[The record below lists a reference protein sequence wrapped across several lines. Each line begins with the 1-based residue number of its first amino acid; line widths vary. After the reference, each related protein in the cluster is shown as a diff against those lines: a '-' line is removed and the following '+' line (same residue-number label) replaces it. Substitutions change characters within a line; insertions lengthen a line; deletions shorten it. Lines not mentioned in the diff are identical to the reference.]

1 MGYLIVA
8 IFLIGLIAALMAFY
22 FFDFVVRE
30 QHDQQSPLWE
40 KSGRPWG
47 FFWAPDG
54 WRRSGYFN
62 RLASIRARGRCIFSW
77 LFSTP
82 GWASPEAGQKLKKF
96 RIAIVVMLITFITSS
111 VLIILRAPTYA

>member
-1 MGYLIVA
+1 MGYVIAAV
-8 IFLIGLIAALMAFY
+8 FLIGLIAALMSFY
-22 FFDFVVRE
+22 FFDFLVKE
-30 QHDQQSPLWE
+30 QHDEHAQLWE

-54 WRRSGYFN
+54 WRRSGYFT

-82 GWASPEAGQKLKKF
+82 GWSSPAAQQKLKKF
-96 RIAIVVMLITFITSS
+96 RVTITVMLIAFITAS